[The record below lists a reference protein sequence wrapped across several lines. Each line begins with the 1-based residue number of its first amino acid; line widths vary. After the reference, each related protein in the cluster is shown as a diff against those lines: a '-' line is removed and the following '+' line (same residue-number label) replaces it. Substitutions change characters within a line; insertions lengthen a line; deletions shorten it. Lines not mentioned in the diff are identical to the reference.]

1 MIVEI
6 DGASRH
12 DIDCGHCIH
21 FNPETEVCNIAHQ
34 SDEKTYPFC
43 GQICGY
49 FKFQEG
55 GEIRD
60 MCEDCIKDFLEEVDT
75 ETQISDMRWHGR
87 KKIGG
92 KG

>member
-34 SDEKTYPFC
+34 SDEKTSPFC

-49 FKFQEG
+49 FKFREG
-55 GEIRD
+55 GGKNEQSNSGN
-60 MCEDCIKDFLEEVDT
+60 E
-75 ETQISDMRWHGR
+75 
-87 KKIGG
+87 KKTVL
-92 KG
+92 